1 MKVRAN
7 VAYARFRR
15 RFAERGDLV
24 TPWKGA
30 AYRVTSLDYPRPD
43 SILRGEGSFLHG
55 GRWNAPGSFRA
66 VYGSTTDVVAVAES
80 RATADYAGIPYPF
93 RTPRLLVTIE
103 LDVPRALDL
112 TSLAAQQAFG
122 FTLAEMCG
130 EDWRKS
136 QEAGFESVTQAFGR
150 ALFESGLNAALVP
163 SARVPEGVN
172 VVYFPEN
179 KSGSEDAQVC
189 ESEKLDRIRGK

>member
-1 MKVRAN
+1 M
-7 VAYARFRR
+7 
-15 RFAERGDLV
+15 E
-24 TPWKGA
+24 
-30 AYRVTSLDYPRPD
+30 
-43 SILRGEGSFLHG
+43 H
-55 GRWNAPGSFRA
+55 APGSFRA

-136 QEAGFESVTQAFGR
+136 HEAGLESVTQAFGR